1 MATGSRPFAVHYS
14 RPLGKE
20 VPASQYKPLRD
31 LIGGLE
37 RSQTG
42 NLIIRAGTEL
52 EEGGWERNLHIV
64 LNEDEVRDLISGIH
78 DLFPEVRRG

>member
-1 MATGSRPFAVHYS
+1 MATKDRPFAVMFS

-20 VPASQYKPLRD
+20 VEASKYKPLRD
-31 LIGGLE
+31 VIGGLE

-52 EEGGWERNLHIV
+52 EPGGSWERKLHIV
-64 LNEDEVRDLISGIH
+64 LNEDEARDLMSGIE
-78 DLFPEVRRG
+78 DLFPNLRR